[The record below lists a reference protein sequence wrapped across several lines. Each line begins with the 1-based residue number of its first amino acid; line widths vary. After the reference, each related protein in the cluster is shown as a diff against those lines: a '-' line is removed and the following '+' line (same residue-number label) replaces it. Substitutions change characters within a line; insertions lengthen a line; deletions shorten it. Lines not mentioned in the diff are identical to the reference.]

1 MIPDPHR
8 AHHAARVRRMFQRVA
23 GHYDRMNR
31 IMTFGRDLA
40 LRRYAIRQAALPKG
54 GRLLDV
60 GTGTGDLA
68 LLALEQ
74 DASLHVVGV
83 DFTPAMMRLARQR
96 PHSER
101 VLWCE
106 ADALALPFATS
117 TFDAVASAYLLRNV
131 ADVAAALREQVRVV
145 RPGGRMVC
153 LETAPPPRSI
163 WRPLIMLYLHVIIP
177 LLGQIIAGDRAAYT
191 YLPDSTQHFKPPEE
205 LAAMMQAAGLVDV
218 RYRRFMLGV
227 MVVYV
232 GTRPPVQ
239 G

>member
-1 MIPDPHR
+1 MISDPHR
-8 AHHAARVRRMFQRVA
+8 EQHAARVRRMFQRIA
-23 GHYDRMNR
+23 RHYDRMNR

-60 GTGTGDLA
+60 GTGTGDVA

-83 DFTPAMMRLARQR
+83 DFTPAMMHLARER

-101 VLWCE
+101 VMWCE
-106 ADALALPFATS
+106 ADALALPFAAG

-145 RPGGRMVC
+145 RPGGRVVC

-163 WRPLIMLYLHVIIP
+163 WRPLIELYLHGIIP
-177 LLGQIIAGDRAAYT
+177 LLGQLIVGDRTAYT

-205 LAAMMQAAGLVDV
+205 LAAMMRAAGLVEV

-232 GTRPPVQ
+232 GIRPAGQ